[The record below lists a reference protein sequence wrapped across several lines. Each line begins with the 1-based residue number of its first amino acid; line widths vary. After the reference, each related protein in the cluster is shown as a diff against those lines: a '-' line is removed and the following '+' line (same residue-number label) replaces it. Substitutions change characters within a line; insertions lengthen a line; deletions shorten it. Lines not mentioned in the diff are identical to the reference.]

1 MKLLIGKLDLK
12 TWIIFLATL
21 LLVAPKTNAQIAK
34 DIINKYL
41 DAQAKDN
48 NIDKKDFAEW
58 TLSDEYINKG
68 TGITHAYMQQMY
80 HGIPIF
86 NAISV
91 VAIKDS
97 KVAVFRPGIVP
108 YLAKR
113 VKTDVPTLSPEEGIN
128 AALAHIK
135 KKSTNLTL
143 VEKDDSKRKY
153 VFTDKSVS
161 VSPIEVQLVY
171 VAKDD
176 KVLLSWNV
184 SVELIKEP
192 HWWNIRIDA
201 VKGKFIEKND
211 FTRSCDFGVAP
222 ASAMAP
228 PPPAP
233 LAPDYRVFVF
243 PTESPIF
250 TSPSGTRTLISNP
263 SDPVASPY
271 GWHDIDG
278 VAGAE
283 YTITRGNN
291 VYAYEDRNNDN
302 LPGYSPDGTSN
313 LVFDSVYSITNVPL
327 LNQNASV
334 TNLFYVNNFVHDYL
348 YHLGFDEVS
357 GNFQQNNYGHGGLA
371 ADYVNAEGFDGGGTN
386 NANFSTPVDG
396 QKPRMQMYLFNYTTP
411 NRDGSLD
418 NAIVSHEFGHG
429 VSNRLTGGPSN
440 ASCLANAE
448 QGGEGWSD
456 WLSLMLTIKPGDVGA
471 TPRGMGTYVMGQ
483 ATTGAGIR
491 RYPYSTDMT
500 VNPQNYANIA
510 NTTSGSE
517 VHNMGEI
524 WCDVLWDMSWFLM
537 DQYGYSSDPTVST
550 AGNNIAI
557 TLVLE
562 GMKLQPCSPGFLD
575 ARNAI
580 LAADSLLYGY
590 SHKCLIW
597 QAFARRGMGWSAS
610 QGSANVA
617 GDETAAFNIPPFCV
631 AVTQAPLSNF
641 TASTTSP
648 ACGGSVSFTDQSSQ
662 AQSWLWYFGDNTT
675 STDQNPSHI
684 YSSPGNY
691 TVSLVVTN
699 TLGIDSLAK
708 ISYITITP
716 AFTATF
722 TNTPAIGCSGA
733 PVQLTATPSVTNNNI
748 YTVSNIPFAPIV
760 GVGTGT
766 TITLTDDAMSAAL
779 PIGFTFSFFGNT
791 YTNFYKCS
799 NGYISFTSGQSTTTY
814 GKTIPLTASP
824 NNFIAAA
831 WSDLNPSLAGS
842 KLRYI
847 TVGTAPNRK
856 LIINDSNFHFGGTS
870 YPMIVQTILYETSN
884 IIEVHTSTVTNTS
897 AITTS
902 GVTKTITQGIE
913 NSTGSKGYF
922 VPGRNGVIFSASSD
936 AYRFTPGYSYLWTAG
951 NLSGATQTFY
961 PTSASG
967 TVYDVTVS
975 DGTCTATFSSPV
987 INVYPTPSVTIN
999 ASSQSVCTG
1008 NALTLTAS
1016 GASNYVWTGGVSNG
1030 IPFIPSATAKYVVT
1044 GTDANG
1050 CIGKDSITVPV
1061 SNCVNTDLA
1070 NLSISSGLL
1079 SPSFVKTTVNYTSIV
1094 ANNITSI
1101 NITPTADDAL
1111 ATLKIRINNGTYTN
1125 VSSGSASSIT
1135 GLNIGTNTIDIKVTA
1150 RDNITIKVYT
1160 IIINRSAYTN
1170 AKLSNI
1176 NLIGIPYSPSFNS
1189 DTLIYSSSVLFGI
1202 NKVKVSPIISDTS
1215 SRIKIKINNGAYF
1228 GINNKD
1234 TSDFLALNVGLNT
1247 IYLNVDVQDSTTN
1260 RVYTINLNRANAIPP
1275 SNMSYAPNSVNAIRT
1290 ITALNLTPSYSGDS
1304 ITFFQISP
1312 ALPNGLTFNNIT
1324 GKISGTP
1331 LVLSPQTN
1339 YTITG
1344 VNNGGNTSTVFSLS
1358 VVAISPS
1365 NLKYSDS
1372 VVVATRTITNINSTA
1387 SSIGDIITKY
1397 RITPSL
1403 PIGLKLDSISGKI
1416 SGIPSVLSPMTSY
1429 TITGSNTGGSTT
1441 ASFTLTVNAVAP
1453 SNLKFSDTAII
1464 ATRTITNI
1472 NASPTNTGDLITKY
1486 SINPA
1491 LPAGLNM
1498 DSVTG
1503 KINGIPQVVVP
1514 QTVYTI
1520 TGSNSGG
1527 STTASFKLTV
1537 NAVAPSNLKYND
1549 SILIAIR
1556 TITNINNTPT
1566 NAGDLITKYSI
1577 SPTLPNELSLDT
1589 ITGTISG
1596 IPMEISALKTYTITG
1611 TNSGGS
1617 ANTNFNLTVNSVAP
1631 SNIKYSDSAVVA
1643 TRLLTHIN
1651 AIPSH
1656 LGDSINSYQ
1665 ISPALPLGVSMDS
1678 ITGIISG
1685 TASVLTPLTHYT
1697 ITGSNSGGSAA
1708 AIFTLT
1714 VNSIAPNTLK
1724 YSDSVIVATRTISNI
1739 NSNPVYVGDSITL
1752 FKINPSLPM
1761 GVNLD
1766 SITGKISG
1774 IPTVLSPLKTYTI
1787 IGTNSGG
1794 SANAIINL
1802 TVKAMAPSAMSY
1814 TPSSVIATNGF
1825 TNISSSPSYSGD
1837 SIISF
1842 SVAPAFPSGVSLN
1855 TSSGLISGIPSV
1867 VSSQTTYTI
1876 TGSNT
1881 GGSTNATF
1889 TLTIN
1894 KGTGINET
1902 DLISTAIY
1910 PNPTTGIVNISSSQA
1925 IDNIEVFDVTGK
1937 LVLSHRNDTHQK
1949 HIELDLS
1956 AFGNGIYFI
1965 QTHNQNA
1972 EKTLNK
1978 VVISK

>member
-1 MKLLIGKLDLK
+1 MKLFIRRFELK
-12 TWIIFLATL
+12 TWIICITLFLFSSI
-21 LLVAPKTNAQIAK
+21 KTEAQESK
-34 DIINKYL
+34 EIIKTYIQV
-41 DAQAKDN
+41 QAKEN
-48 NIDKKDFAEW
+48 SIDSLDFTEW
-58 TLSDEYINKG
+58 ILSDEYTDKE

-108 YLAKR
+108 YLNKR
-113 VKTDVPTLSPEEGIN
+113 VKTDVPTLSPEEGVN
-128 AALAHIK
+128 AALANIK
-135 KKSTNLTL
+135 KKSNNLTL
-143 VEKDDSKRKY
+143 VEKDDVKHKY
-153 VFTDKSVS
+153 TYTDKNIS
-161 VSPIEVQLVY
+161 VSPIEVKLMY

-192 HWWNIRIDA
+192 HWWNIRVDA

-211 FTRSCDFGVAP
+211 FTRSCDFGIAP

-233 LAPDYRVFVF
+233 LAPDYRVFAF
-243 PTESPIF
+243 PIEAPTFGS
-250 TSPSGTRTLISNP
+250 RALISNP
-263 SDPVASPY
+263 SDPIASPY

-278 VAGAE
+278 IAGAE

-291 VYAYEDRNNDN
+291 VHAYEDRNNDN

-313 LVFDSVYSITNVPL
+313 LVFDSVYSITNAPL

-334 TNLFYVNNFVHDYL
+334 TNLFYLNNYVHDYL
-348 YHLGFDEVS
+348 YRLGFDEVS
-357 GNFQQNNYGHGGLA
+357 GNFQQNNYGNGGLGS
-371 ADYVNAEGFDGGGTN
+371 DYVNAEGFDGGGTS
-386 NANFSTPVDG
+386 NANFSTPADG
-396 QKPRMQMYLFNYTTP
+396 SKPRMQMYLFNLTTP

-429 VSNRLTGGPSN
+429 VSNRLTGGPSQ
-440 ASCLANAE
+440 ASCLSNAE

-471 TPRGMGTYVMGQ
+471 TPRGLGTYVLGQ

-500 VNPQNYANIA
+500 INPQNYANIA

-524 WCDVLWDMSWFLM
+524 WCDALWDMSWFLM
-537 DQYGYSSDPTVST
+537 DQFGYSTDPTVAT

-557 TLVLE
+557 RLVLQ
-562 GMKLQPCSPGFLD
+562 GMKLQPCNPGFLD

-580 LAADSLLYGY
+580 LTADSLLYGY

-610 QGSANVA
+610 QGSASVA
-617 GDETAAFNIPPFCV
+617 GDETAAFNIPTFCV
-631 AVTQAPLSNF
+631 AVTQAPVSNF
-641 TASTTSP
+641 TASTTTP
-648 ACGGSVSFTDQSSQ
+648 ACGGSVSFTDQSTQ

-675 STDQNPSHI
+675 SAAQNPSKV
-684 YSSPGNY
+684 YSSPGTY

-699 TLGIDSLAK
+699 TLGMDSLAK
-708 ISYITITP
+708 ISYITVAPT
-716 AFTATF
+716 FTTTI
-722 TNTPAIGCSGA
+722 TNTPAIGCSGD

-748 YTVSNIPFAPIV
+748 YNVSNIPYAPIV
-760 GVGTGT
+760 GVGTGA
-766 TITLTDDAMSAAL
+766 TITLTDDQMSAAL
-779 PIGFTFSFFGNT
+779 PIGFTFNFFGNN

-799 NGYISFTSGQSTTTY
+799 NGYITFTANQTSATTRY
-814 GKTIPLTASP
+814 GVAIPATATP

-831 WSDLNPSLAGS
+831 WGDLNPSLAGS

-856 LIINDSNFHFGGTS
+856 LIINDSNYHFGGTS

-884 IIEVHTSTVTNTS
+884 IIEVHTSTIANTS
-897 AITTS
+897 AITTVN
-902 GVTKTITQGIE
+902 VTKTITQGIE

-922 VPGRNGVIFSASSD
+922 VPGRNSAIFSANND
-936 AYRFTPGYSYLWTAG
+936 AYRFTPGYSYLWTTG
-951 NLSGATQTFY
+951 NLNGATQTFY

-987 INVYPTPSVTIN
+987 INVYPKPNVTIT

-1008 NALTLTAS
+1008 NLLTLTAS
-1016 GASNYVWTGGVSNG
+1016 GANNLVWTGGVSNG
-1030 IPFIPSATAKYVVT
+1030 VPFIPIATSQYVVS

-1050 CIGKDSITVPV
+1050 CIGKDSITIPV
-1061 SNCVNTDLA
+1061 NNCVNSDLT
-1070 NLSISSGLL
+1070 SFTISSGTLY
-1079 SPSFVKTTVNYTSIV
+1079 PSFTKNTINYTTTV
-1094 ANNITSI
+1094 ANNVTSI
-1101 NITPTADDAL
+1101 SVTPTADDAMAAL
-1111 ATLKIRINNGTYTN
+1111 QIRINNGTYTN
-1125 VSSGSASSIT
+1125 VSSGSSASIT
-1135 GLNIGTNTIDIKVTA
+1135 GLNIGTNIIEIKVTA
-1150 RDNITIKVYT
+1150 RDNITTKVYT

-1170 AKLSNI
+1170 ANLSNI
-1176 NLIGIPYSPSFNS
+1176 NLIGNSYSPVFHP
-1189 DTLIYSSSVLFGI
+1189 DTLNYSSSVLFGT
-1202 NKVKVSPIISDTS
+1202 NNVKVSAIISDTS
-1215 SRIKIKINNGAYF
+1215 SRIKIKINSGAF
-1228 GINNKD
+1228 TSINNKD
-1234 TSDFLALNVGLNT
+1234 TSDFLGLNIGMNT
-1247 IYLNVDVQDSTTN
+1247 IYLKVDVQDSTSN
-1260 RVYTINLNRANAIPP
+1260 KVYTINMNRANAIPP
-1275 SNMSYAPNSVNAIRT
+1275 SNMSYSPNSINAIRT
-1290 ITALNLTPSYSGDS
+1290 ITTVNLTPSYSGDS
-1304 ITFFQISP
+1304 VTFFQISP
-1312 ALPNGLTFNNIT
+1312 QLPNGLTFNNLT

-1344 VNNGGNTSTVFSLS
+1344 VNNGGNTTTIFSLS
-1358 VVAISPS
+1358 VVALAPS

-1372 VVVATRTITNINSTA
+1372 VIVATRTITNINSTA
-1387 SSIGDIITKY
+1387 SFIGDIITKY

-1403 PIGLKLDSISGKI
+1403 PIGLKLDSITGKI
-1416 SGIPSVLSPMTSY
+1416 SGIASILSPLTIY
-1429 TITGSNTGGSTT
+1429 TITGSNSGGITT
-1441 ASFTLTVNAVAP
+1441 ASFTLTVNAIAP
-1453 SNLKFSDTAII
+1453 SNLKYTDSLVI
-1464 ATRTITNI
+1464 ATRTVTNI
-1472 NASPTNTGDLITKY
+1472 NANPTNLGDLITNY

-1491 LPAGLNM
+1491 LPAGLSM
-1498 DSVTG
+1498 DSITG
-1503 KINGIPQVVVP
+1503 KIIGTAQVLLP
-1514 QTVYTI
+1514 LTTFTI
-1520 TGSNSGG
+1520 AGSNTGG

-1537 NAVAPSNLKYND
+1537 NAVAPSNLKYTD
-1549 SILIAIR
+1549 STIVATR
-1556 TITNINNTPT
+1556 TISNINNTPS

-1577 SPTLPNELSLDT
+1577 SPALPNGLSLDT
-1589 ITGTISG
+1589 LTGTISG
-1596 IPMEISALKTYTITG
+1596 IPMEILALKTYTITG
-1611 TNSGGS
+1611 TNSGGI

-1631 SNIKYSDSAVVA
+1631 SNIIYSDSAVVA

-1651 AIPSH
+1651 AMPSH
-1656 LGDSINSYQ
+1656 LGDSIDSYQ
-1665 ISPALPLGVSMDS
+1665 ISPALPLSLSLDS

-1685 TASVLTPLTHYT
+1685 TPSILMPLTHYT
-1697 ITGSNSGGSAA
+1697 ITGSNSGGSAT
-1708 AIFTLT
+1708 AIFSLI
-1714 VNSIAPNTLK
+1714 VNSIAPNILK

-1739 NSNPVYVGDSITL
+1739 NSNPIYVGDSITL

-1761 GVNLD
+1761 GVSLD

-1774 IPTVLSPLKTYTI
+1774 IPTVLSPLTNYTI
-1787 IGTNSGG
+1787 TGTNSGG
-1794 SANAIINL
+1794 STNAIINL
-1802 TVKAMAPSAMSY
+1802 TVKAMAPTVMSY

-1825 TNISSSPSYSGD
+1825 TNISSSPSYIGD

-1842 SVAPAFPSGVSLN
+1842 SVAPSFPAGISLN
-1855 TSSGLISGIPSV
+1855 TSTGLISGIPSV
-1867 VSSQTTYTI
+1867 VSAQTLYTI
-1876 TGSNT
+1876 TGINT

-1889 TLTIN
+1889 TLTVN

-1902 DLISTAIY
+1902 ELISTAIY
-1910 PNPTTGIVNISSSQA
+1910 PNPTTGIVNISSNQA
-1925 IDNIEVFDVTGK
+1925 IDNVEVFDVTGK

-1965 QTHNQNA
+1965 QTHNLNA

>member
-1 MKLLIGKLDLK
+1 MKLPIRKNDLK
-12 TWIIFLATL
+12 TWIICISLIL
-21 LLVAPKTNAQIAK
+21 LTNIEIQAQEAK
-34 DIINKYL
+34 EIIKSYIQ
-41 DAQAKDN
+41 AQSKDN
-48 NIDKKDFAEW
+48 NIDPKDFSEW
-58 TLSDEYINKG
+58 TLSDEYTNKG

-91 VAIKDS
+91 VAIKDG

-108 YLAKR
+108 YLTKR
-113 VKTDVPTLSPEEGIN
+113 VKTDVPTLSPEEAVK
-128 AALAHIK
+128 AALTHIK

-143 VEKDDSKRKY
+143 VERNDTKHKY
-153 VFTDKSVS
+153 IYTDNSVS
-161 VSPIEVQLVY
+161 VSPIEVQLMY

-184 SVELIKEP
+184 SIELIKEP

-211 FTRSCDFGVAP
+211 FTRSCNFGPSPSSV
-222 ASAMAP
+222 MAP

-233 LAPDYRVFVF
+233 LAPDYRVFDF
-243 PTESPIF
+243 PTEAPTF
-250 TSPSGTRTLISNP
+250 GNRNLLSNP
-263 SDPVASPY
+263 ANLVASPY

-291 VYAYEDRNNDN
+291 VHAYEDRNNDN

-313 LVFDSVYSITNVPL
+313 LVFDSVYSFTNAPL

-334 TNLFYVNNFVHDYL
+334 TNLFYVNNYVHDYL
-348 YHLGFDEVS
+348 YQLGFDEVS
-357 GNFQQNNYGHGGLA
+357 GNFQQNNYGHGGLG
-371 ADYVNAEGFDGGGTN
+371 ADYVNAEAFDGSGTN
-386 NANFSTPVDG
+386 NANFSTPADG
-396 QKPRMQMYLFNYTTP
+396 SKPRMQMYLFNYTTP
-411 NRDGSLD
+411 NRDGSFD

-429 VSNRLTGGPSN
+429 VSNRLTGGPSQ
-440 ASCLANAE
+440 ASCLSNAE

-456 WLSLMLTIKPGDVGA
+456 WLSLMLTIKPTDVGA
-471 TPRGMGTYVMGQ
+471 TPRGMGTYVLGQ

-500 VNPQNYANIA
+500 INPQTYANIA
-510 NTTSGSE
+510 NTTNGSE

-537 DQYGYSSDPTVST
+537 DQFGYSPDPTVTT

-557 TLVLE
+557 SLVLT

-580 LAADSLLYGY
+580 LSADSLLYGY

-610 QGSANVA
+610 QGSSNVA

-631 AVTQAPLSNF
+631 AVTQAPISNF
-641 TASTTSP
+641 TASTTTP
-648 ACGGSVSFTDQSSQ
+648 ACGGSVSFTDQSTQ

-675 STDQNPSHI
+675 STAQNPSHV

-699 TLGIDSLAK
+699 TLGMDSLAK
-708 ISYITITP
+708 ISHITVAPT
-716 AFTATF
+716 FTATI
-722 TNTPAIGCSGA
+722 TNTPSIGCSGA

-748 YTVSNIPFAPIV
+748 YNVSNIPFAPV
-760 GVGTGT
+760 TGVGSGT
-766 TITLTDDAMSAAL
+766 TVTLTDDAMSAAL
-779 PIGFTFSFFGNT
+779 PIGFTFNFFGNS
-791 YTNFYKCS
+791 YTSFYKCS
-799 NGYISFTSGQSTTTY
+799 NGYITFTANQTSATTRY
-814 GKTIPLTASP
+814 GVAIPTAATP

-842 KLRYI
+842 KIRYI
-847 TVGTAPNRK
+847 TVGTAPNRM
-856 LIINDSNFHFGGTS
+856 LIINDSNYHFGGTA

-884 IIEVHTSTVTNTS
+884 IIEVHTSTITS
-897 AITTS
+897 TSPITTS

-913 NSTGSKGYF
+913 NSAGSKGYF
-922 VPGRNGVIFSASSD
+922 VPGRNSAIFSANND
-936 AYRFTPGYSYLWTAG
+936 AYRFTPGYSYLWTTG

-961 PTSASG
+961 PTAASG
-967 TVYDVTVS
+967 TVYDVTMS

-987 INVYPTPSVTIN
+987 INVYPKPNVTIN

-1008 NALTLTAS
+1008 NLLTLTAT
-1016 GASNYVWTGGVSNG
+1016 GATNYVWTGGVNNG
-1030 IPFIPSATAKYVVT
+1030 VPFVPSATANYLVT

-1050 CIGKDSITVPV
+1050 CIGKDSITVAV
-1061 SNCVNTDLA
+1061 SNCLNTDLA
-1070 NLSISSGLL
+1070 SLSISSGLL

-1101 NITPTADDAL
+1101 NITPTADDPL
-1111 ATLKIRINNGTYTN
+1111 ATLQIRVNNGTYTN

-1135 GLNIGTNTIDIKVTA
+1135 GLNIGTNTIEIKVTA
-1150 RDNITIKVYT
+1150 RDSVTTKVYT
-1160 IIINRSAYTN
+1160 LIVNRSAYSN
-1170 AKLSNI
+1170 ANLSNI
-1176 NLIGIPYSPSFNS
+1176 NLIGAPYSPFFNS
-1189 DTLIYSSSVLFGI
+1189 DSLIYSSSVLFGV
-1202 NKVKVSPIISDTS
+1202 NKVKVSPIVSDTS
-1215 SRIKIKINNGAYF
+1215 SRIKIRINNGAF
-1228 GINNKD
+1228 ASINNKD
-1234 TSDFLALNVGLNT
+1234 TSDFLALNIGLNT
-1247 IYLNVDVQDSTTN
+1247 IFIKVDVQDSTMSK
-1260 RVYTINLNRANAIPP
+1260 VYTININRANAIPP
-1275 SNMSYAPNSVNAIRT
+1275 SAMSYSPNSINAIRT

-1304 ITFFQISP
+1304 VTFFQISP
-1312 ALPNGLTFNNIT
+1312 LLPNGLTFNNLT

-1331 LVLSPQTN
+1331 LVLSPLTN

-1344 VNNGGNTSTVFSLS
+1344 VNTGGNTSTILTLS
-1358 VVAISPS
+1358 VVAIAPN
-1365 NLKYSDS
+1365 NLKYTDS
-1372 VVVATRTITNINSTA
+1372 VIIATRATTIINATA
-1387 SSIGDIITKY
+1387 SSSGDAITKY
-1397 RITPSL
+1397 RITPNL
-1403 PIGLKLDSISGKI
+1403 PSGLKLDSISGKI
-1416 SGIPSVLSPMTSY
+1416 SGVPQILSPTTTY

-1441 ASFTLTVNAVAP
+1441 ASFTLTVNAIAP

-1472 NASPTNTGDLITKY
+1472 NASPTNSGDLITSY
-1486 SINPA
+1486 SIDPA
-1491 LPAGLNM
+1491 LPLGLSI
-1498 DSVTG
+1498 DSVSG
-1503 KINGIPQVVVP
+1503 KISGTPQVLSP
-1514 QTVYTI
+1514 LTTYTI

-1527 STTASFKLTV
+1527 SATASFKLKV
-1537 NAVAPSNLKYND
+1537 NAIAPSNLKYSD
-1549 SILIAIR
+1549 TIIIATR
-1556 TITNINNTPT
+1556 TISNINNTPT

-1577 SPTLPNELSLDT
+1577 NSALPIGLSLDT
-1589 ITGTISG
+1589 VTGTISG
-1596 IPMEISALKTYTITG
+1596 IPLETSPLRNYIITG
-1611 TNSGGS
+1611 TNTGGS
-1617 ANTNFNLTVNSVAP
+1617 TTTTFTLTVNPVAP
-1631 SNIKYSDSAVVA
+1631 SNLKYSDSAIVA
-1643 TRLLTHIN
+1643 TRSLTHIN
-1651 AIPSH
+1651 STTSH
-1656 LGDSINSYQ
+1656 LGDSINIYQ
-1665 ISPALPLGVSMDS
+1665 INPALPLGVSMDS
-1678 ITGIISG
+1678 ITGVISG
-1685 TASVLTPLTHYT
+1685 TPSVLMPLTHYT
-1697 ITGSNSGGSAA
+1697 ITGSNEGGSAT

-1714 VNSIAPNTLK
+1714 VNSIAPNILK
-1724 YSDSVIVATRTISNI
+1724 YSDSNIVATRTISNI
-1739 NSNPVYVGDSITL
+1739 QSNPVYVGDSIVL
-1752 FKINPSLPM
+1752 FKINPSLPI

-1774 IPTVLSPLKTYTI
+1774 IPTKLSPLTTYTI
-1787 IGTNSGG
+1787 TGTNSGG
-1794 SANAIINL
+1794 STNATINL
-1802 TVKAMAPSAMSY
+1802 TVKAIAPSAMSY

-1825 TNISSSPSYSGD
+1825 TNINSIPNYTGD
-1837 SIISF
+1837 SITSF
-1842 SVAPAFPSGVSLN
+1842 SVAPAFPSGISLN
-1855 TSSGLISGIPSV
+1855 TATGLISGIPSV
-1867 VSSQTTYTI
+1867 VSAQTLYTI

-1889 TLTIN
+1889 TLTVN

-1902 DLISTAIY
+1902 ELVSTAIY
-1910 PNPTTGIVNISSSQA
+1910 PNPTTGMVNISSSQA
-1925 IDNIEVFDVTGK
+1925 IETIEVFDVTGK
-1937 LVLSHRNDTHQK
+1937 LVLNHRNDTHQK